1 MIKLIAVDLDGTL
14 LNDEKR
20 ISHENNDMIQR
31 AIENNILVT
40 ISTGRSY
47 VSGHKFIDEL
57 NLQNTLISFQNGSLI
72 FKRTNGS
79 NEIVYKFGIPSIYAF
94 RIEELIKKKFNNI
107 KIIVFNN
114 YFSEPDMYINQKNE
128 TPYYK
133 YYSNNS
139 YRIRYVNK
147 PSDYIKNSMIPE
159 IALEGKES
167 EINDLLKCL
176 GVPNNDIK
184 VVKNDDIDEHAYY
197 ELVSHEATKEKA
209 IYHICNYY
217 NIDLDEVAFIGDN
230 YNDMEV
236 LKSVKYSFC
245 MANAPDD
252 VKNISKYISK
262 KSNDESGVAE
272 LIQRIIQGDY

>member
-1 MIKLIAVDLDGTL
+1 MIKIIVVDLDGTL

-20 ISHENNDMIQR
+20 ISNENKDMIKR
-31 AIENNILVT
+31 AVEKNILVT

-47 VSGHKFIDEL
+47 VSGHKFVDEL
-57 NLQNTLISFQNGSLI
+57 NLKDTLISFQNGSLI
-72 FKRTNGS
+72 FKRINGS